1 MDLSGLKWPIIIVVV
16 ALLGWLVSSGGQT
29 WMETRLLEYKVSENE
44 DLNKANEQAL
54 TNLGNVFIKT
64 MQRERG
70 IRVLMNSI
78 ERYGEDGKNY
88 YLNIYRCSR
97 AHETLGDA
105 TANREK
111 QIEHYTKA
119 LQMLRYLIENNAHD
133 IDAEIPE
140 TDVLRLRATDIAEN
154 NQLGEIGQF

>member
-16 ALLGWLVSSGGQT
+16 ALMGWLVSSGGQT
-29 WMETRLLEYKVSENE
+29 WMENRLLDYKVSENE

-54 TNLGNVFIKT
+54 SNLGGFFIKT
-64 MQRERG
+64 MQYERG

-88 YLNIYRCSR
+88 YFNINRCSR
-97 AHETLGDA
+97 THEAIGDS

-119 LQMLRYLIENNAHD
+119 LQMLKFLIENNAHA
-133 IDAEIPE
+133 IDERVPE